1 MADNKDIARKI
12 IFLVDDEIINL
23 KMGKAALSESYNV
36 FALDSVESMFELLD
50 AVLPD
55 LILLDVNMPNMNG
68 YEAIKRVKENER
80 TAGIPVIFLTSLN
93 DTEMEIKGLSM
104 GAVDYITKPFSAPLL
119 LKRIEIHLLLESQ
132 KRELRFFNENLVA
145 ENAVLDGLSRMK
157 TEFLGNLSHEIKTPL
172 TVILSDIQRIGR
184 EIRKHGFENERVNE
198 SISRANDEI
207 MRMARLTDSAIKMAS
222 MQEYHDK
229 MDFLDAAS
237 LFRTGAE
244 GYRSIIEKRG
254 NELTINTEE
263 NLPRIYGNA
272 DQLIG
277 VLSNLLTNANNH
289 TKDGKLSVIIKAKEQ
304 FIAVT
309 VKDTGAGISQEMLP
323 QVFNRGVSGS
333 SSTGMG
339 LPICKN
345 IVEAHGGKIDIKSVQ
360 GKGTTATFTIAVYDN
375 NTDEGDEA

>member
-1 MADNKDIARKI
+1 MPEARKN
-12 IFLVDDEIINL
+12 IFLVDDELINL
-23 KMGKAALSESYNV
+23 KMGKSALSDFYNV
-36 FALDSVESMFELLD
+36 FALDSGESMFELLE

-55 LILLDVNMPNMNG
+55 LILLDVNMPDVNG
-68 YEAIKRVKENER
+68 YEAIQQVKENER
-80 TAGIPVIFLTSLN
+80 TSGIPVIFLTSLN

-132 KRELRFFNENLVA
+132 KRELRFFNDNLVA
-145 ENAVLDGLSRMK
+145 ENATLDSLSRMK

-184 EIRKHGFENERVNE
+184 EIRKQGFENARVKE
-198 SISRANDEI
+198 SISRANDEV

-229 MDFLDAAS
+229 MDFINAAS
-237 LFRTGAE
+237 LFSTSAE
-244 GYRSIIEKRG
+244 GYRSIIEKKG
-254 NELTINTEE
+254 NTLTINAEK

-277 VLSNLLTNANNH
+277 VLSNLLTNANKH
-289 TKDGKLSVIIKAKEQ
+289 TQNGEIIINIESRERFVA
-304 FIAVT
+304 AT
-309 VKDTGAGISQEMLP
+309 VKDTGAGIPAEILP

-333 SSTGMG
+333 GSTGMG

-345 IVEAHGGKIDIKSVQ
+345 IVEAHGGKIDIKSVR
-360 GKGTTATFTIAVYDN
+360 GKGTIVTFTIAVHDN
-375 NTDEGDEA
+375 SRDEGDEA

>member
-1 MADNKDIARKI
+1 MPEAQKN

-23 KMGKAALSESYNV
+23 KMGKIALADFYNV
-36 FALDSVESMFELLD
+36 FAVDSGKSMFELLD

-55 LILLDVNMPNMNG
+55 LILLDVNMPDMNG
-68 YEAIKRVKENER
+68 YEAIKRVKESER
-80 TAGIPVIFLTSLN
+80 TVDIPVIFLTALN

-132 KRELRFFNENLVA
+132 KHELRFFNDNLVA
-145 ENAVLDGLSRMK
+145 ENAALDSLSRMK

-184 EIRKHGFENERVNE
+184 EVRKHGFENERVGE
-198 SISRANDEI
+198 SIIRAHDEI
-207 MRMARLTDSAIKMAS
+207 MRVARLTDSAIKMAA

-229 MDFLDAAS
+229 MDFLNAAS
-237 LFRTGAE
+237 LFKTGAE
-244 GYRSIIEKRG
+244 GYRSIIEKQG
-254 NELTINTEE
+254 NTLSISVQE
-263 NLPRIYGNA
+263 NLPCIYGSA

-289 TKDGKLSVIIKAKEQ
+289 TKSGKLSVIIKAKEQ

-323 QVFNRGVSGS
+323 QIFNRGVSGS
-333 SSTGMG
+333 GSTGMG
-339 LPICKN
+339 LAICKN
-345 IVEAHGGKIDIKSVQ
+345 TVESHGGTIVINSEI
-360 GKGTTATFTIAVYDN
+360 GKGTEIVFTIPILN
-375 NTDEGDEA
+375 KQN